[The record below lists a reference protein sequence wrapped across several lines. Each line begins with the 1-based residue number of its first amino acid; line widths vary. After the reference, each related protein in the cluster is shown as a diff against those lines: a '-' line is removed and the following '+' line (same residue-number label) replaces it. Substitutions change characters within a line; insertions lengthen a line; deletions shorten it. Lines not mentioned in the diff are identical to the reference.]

1 MCCDAEDCKKNFHDS
16 EMNRLIDQ
24 YTNSILLNITI
35 PPPPRKKTKV
45 AEEGT
50 MRSRE
55 WGGGVGRG
63 KGWSVCV
70 QGWQQIISKSC
81 LSAHFTPFCTL
92 PLTYTPSHSTPSQT
106 LSWKVRLTVLQE
118 TNRQAAASLNN
129 SLQKDTQRG
138 TPCSKVRPVRGL
150 RLRP

>member
-50 MRSRE
+50 VSGGSGG
-55 WGGGVGRG
+55 GGGVGGGVGGGREG
-63 KGWSVCV
+63 VVSVCARV
-70 QGWQQIISKSC
+70 ATDDQ
-81 LSAHFTPFCTL
+81 
-92 PLTYTPSHSTPSQT
+92 
-106 LSWKVRLTVLQE
+106 
-118 TNRQAAASLNN
+118 
-129 SLQKDTQRG
+129 
-138 TPCSKVRPVRGL
+138 
-150 RLRP
+150 

>member
-50 MRSRE
+50 VRSRE
-55 WGGGVGRG
+55 WGGRG
-63 KGWSVCV
+63 GQCVCKGGGGEWGWVCK
-70 QGWQQIISKSC
+70 GG
-81 LSAHFTPFCTL
+81 
-92 PLTYTPSHSTPSQT
+92 
-106 LSWKVRLTVLQE
+106 
-118 TNRQAAASLNN
+118 NR
-129 SLQKDTQRG
+129 
-138 TPCSKVRPVRGL
+138 
-150 RLRP
+150 